1 MSTKSQKIL
10 HLVELCSQ
18 SANCSRTL
26 PKTGLS
32 VTKSFVYEAVATQ
45 SARELSHDYVVDE
58 WCITSKCVCL

>member
-1 MSTKSQKIL
+1 MSTKSQLIL

-45 SARELSHDYVVDE
+45 SAHELSHDY
-58 WCITSKCVCL
+58 